1 MLKKTIRRLGALAMV
16 LAMAVSVFA
25 VNASAANNPATVQ
38 ITKTLTKSA
47 ETPAPNTKFEFKIE
61 AGEPGSYTQAGKTDI
76 AITPGVAM
84 ENVTTGEGVESTN
97 KTTVTYTATITLPTY
112 TAAGIYSYKVS
123 EVDGGYKGITYDKK
137 QYTMNVFVN
146 KDKAVY
152 AVTIDGAGLGT
163 AEGKKSLNFT
173 NSYTTTS
180 VTVKKLIKGNQAD
193 MDATFPITITI
204 NGTAGKSYT
213 VVNGSETATIK
224 ANENGVAATTISL
237 GNEKTYTV
245 YGLSAT
251 DTYQVTEAESAA
263 NKNGYTTTYNEECN
277 NAKAAE
283 VGITAK
289 TAVVT
294 NTKDATAPTGV
305 IMTIAPYALMVVLA
319 GAFAVVFLTRRNRAE

>member
-25 VNASAANNPATVQ
+25 VSASAVNNPSTVT
-38 ITKTLTKSA
+38 INKTLTKSA
-47 ETPAPNTKFEFKIE
+47 DAPVPNTSFSFEIK
-61 AGEPGSYTQAGKTDI
+61 AGEKGTYQQDGKADI
-76 AITPGVAM
+76 AITPGTAM
-84 ENVTTGEGVESTN
+84 QNVTTGAGVEAADKLS
-97 KTTVTYTATITLPTY
+97 VSYTATITLPEY

-123 EVDGGYKGITYDKK
+123 EVDGGYDGISYDPTV
-137 QYTMNVFVN
+137 YNMNVFVN
-146 KDKAVY
+146 KDKEVY
-152 AVTIDGAGLGT
+152 AVTINGAGLGT
-163 AEGKKSLNFT
+163 TGGKKSLNFT
-173 NSYTTTS
+173 NNYTTTS
-180 VTVKKLIKGNQAD
+180 VTVKKVIEGNQAD

-213 VVNGSETATIK
+213 VVNGNATTEITA
-224 ANENGVAATTISL
+224 AGDGVATTTINL
-237 GNEKTYTV
+237 GDEKTYTV

-251 DTYQVTEAESAA
+251 DTYQVTESTA
-263 NKNGYTTTYNEECN
+263 NQNGYTTTYNNDCN
-277 NAKAAE
+277 NAKAAA
-283 VGITAK
+283 VGTTAK